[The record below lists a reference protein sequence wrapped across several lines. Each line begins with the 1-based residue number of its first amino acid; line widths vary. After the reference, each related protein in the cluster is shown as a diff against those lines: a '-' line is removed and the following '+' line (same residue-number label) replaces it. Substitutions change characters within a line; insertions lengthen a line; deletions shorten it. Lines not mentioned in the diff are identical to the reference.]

1 MDNSTGKKPLLK
13 IGWLR
18 VLLFLVFYF
27 FVLLLIAVPAV
38 LLLTDIKA
46 SDMQANI
53 AQSFSDMGSGS
64 MWLMVAIEFISS
76 VVSIFLFRKFVDRK
90 SFASLGFTTK
100 GHWHEMIAGF
110 FLAPALI
117 GIGLIFLYITK
128 HLEWDYNAFNPQTFS
143 IDAGTLMILAFSE
156 ELLFRGYVLSNL
168 MESFN
173 KWVALIISAVLF
185 ALFHL
190 GNPGIS
196 TIPFMSIFLAGIL
209 FGINY
214 IYTRNLWFSILL
226 HFSWNFFQGPL
237 YGFKVSGIHFSSLLQ
252 TELKGDISITG
263 GDFGFEGSFVAT
275 ALLLIAVL
283 GFYLLYEKKFRV
295 KSLES
300 RTTK

>member
-1 MDNSTGKKPLLK
+1 MDNSTDKKPLVK

-27 FVLLLIAVPAV
+27 FVSLLIAVPAV

-46 SDMQANI
+46 SDLQANM

-64 MWLMVAIEFISS
+64 IWLVAAIEFLSS
-76 VVSIFLFRKFVDRK
+76 VVSVFLFRKFFDRK
-90 SFASLGFTTK
+90 SFASLGFSTK
-100 GHWHEMIAGF
+100 GHGHEMISGF

-117 GIGLIFLYITK
+117 GMGLIFLYITN
-128 HLEWDYNAFNPQTFS
+128 HLEWDYNGFNPQTFF
-143 IDAGTLMILAFSE
+143 IDGGTLLILAFSE
-156 ELLFRGYVLSNL
+156 ELLFRGYVLNNL

-173 KWVALIISAVLF
+173 KWAALIISAVLF

-196 TIPFMSIFLAGIL
+196 TIPFVSIFLAGIL

-214 IYTRNLWFSILL
+214 VYTKNLWFPILL
-226 HFSWNFFQGPL
+226 HFGWNLFQGPL
-237 YGFKVSGIHFSSLLQ
+237 YGFKVSGVHFSSLLQ
-252 TELKGDISITG
+252 TDLKGDISITG
-263 GDFGFEGSFVAT
+263 GDFGFEGSFVAA
-275 ALLLIAVL
+275 ALLLITVL
-283 GFYLLYEKKFRV
+283 GFYLFNEKKFRA

-300 RTTK
+300 